1 MTETVIRK
9 PVPGGY
15 VDVRWTKGRAWAAT
29 TFFDGATTERRIP
42 ARRELT
48 LSFAA
53 QALGWPCSLTLW
65 MLAHDGQSPLN
76 WKHWNEWPYRIQDE
90 AEITDKLLRYLGD
103 GVTQPLLL
111 GIWGPKLPK
120 LMTCFSAWLF
130 PWLES
135 PLWQVPQ
142 PMYPGDVSLPLVED
156 EDEIPLGKAARLLW
170 S

>member
-1 MTETVIRK
+1 
-9 PVPGGY
+9 
-15 VDVRWTKGRAWAAT
+15 
-29 TFFDGATTERRIP
+29 
-42 ARRELT
+42 
-48 LSFAA
+48 
-53 QALGWPCSLTLW
+53 

-170 S
+170 SLHFRGFSDYHFRRFVKRSSDFRAFALSLARRRRSRL